1 MELDQEIS
9 VTVPLGTRAS
19 IHCTY
24 GTGCRSYIH
33 WYQKKEEES
42 FKRILYIK
50 ISDGTRTNDPDYK
63 DHKNFETEKKGK
75 EFNLKIPNVKSFH
88 RAVYYCACWDSAS
101 HSKYYCK
108 PPAQKLQQQDVLI

>member
-1 MELDQEIS
+1 MELDQKIS
-9 VTVPLGTRAS
+9 VTVALGTPAS

-24 GTGCRSYIH
+24 GTGCWDYIH

-88 RAVYYCACWDSAS
+88 AAVYYCACWPS
-101 HSKYYCK
+101 HSENNGEHPVQK
-108 PPAQKLQQQDVLI
+108 P